1 MTELELDE
9 KIAVKKELIAKDEAE
24 INRRKKR
31 IEKLKAEIK
40 VLDTEKKTI
49 FSKDLLN
56 FFVVRGINSAEQ
68 RKALFDR
75 LEEVFPIYNDE
86 ANTKIAETIV
96 NTAEVE
102 ETEVDETEITE
113 ETATDVDDDEMEIAS
128 TTDNYYVGQISE
140 TAETYADDET
150 SENQNYYRQA
160 YPYNTGNFKNS

>member
-31 IEKLKAEIK
+31 IDKLKSEIK
-40 VLDTEKKTI
+40 VLQTEKENI

-56 FFVVRGINSAEQ
+56 FFIVRGINSTEQ
-68 RKALFDR
+68 RKALFER
-75 LEEVFPIYNDE
+75 LAEEFPIYNDE
-86 ANTKIAETIV
+86 TNTKIAETIV
-96 NTAEVE
+96 NATDVE
-102 ETEVDETEITE
+102 ETEVDETEVTE
-113 ETATDVDDDEMEIAS
+113 ETATNVDGDEMETTS
-128 TTDNYYVGQISE
+128 TTADYYVGQISE